1 MALRSE
7 ESQVILA
14 CVAAVAVA
22 APQYAYQTPA
32 PTYLVPA
39 ASSHD
44 ESAEVI
50 EFIPI
55 LRDDRVHEDD
65 GRYNLDV
72 ETANGISM
80 SQSGSP
86 DGPDGAIVKAGQYSY
101 TAPDGSLIE
110 IKFVANENGFQP
122 QGAHLPVILA
132 CVAAV
137 AVAAPQY
144 AYETP
149 APTYLVP
156 AASSRDES
164 AEVIEFIPILRDD
177 RVHEDDGRYN
187 LDVET
192 ANGISMSQSG
202 SPDGPDGAIVKAGQ
216 YSYTAPDGSLIE
228 IKFVANE
235 NGFQPQGAH
244 LPVAPEFPH
253 PIPQFVLDQIA
264 FAAEENAA
272 RERAEAQASAP
283 APTRLYGQPQ

>member
-1 MALRSE
+1 MKA
-7 ESQVILA
+7 VILA
-14 CVAAVAVA
+14 C
-22 APQYAYQTPA
+22 
-32 PTYLVPA
+32 
-39 ASSHD
+39 
-44 ESAEVI
+44 
-50 EFIPI
+50 
-55 LRDDRVHEDD
+55 
-65 GRYNLDV
+65 
-72 ETANGISM
+72 M
-80 SQSGSP
+80 
-86 DGPDGAIVKAGQYSY
+86 
-101 TAPDGSLIE
+101 
-110 IKFVANENGFQP
+110 
-122 QGAHLPVILA
+122 
-132 CVAAV
+132 AAV

-264 FAAEENAA
+264 FAAEEDAA

-283 APTRLYGQPQ
+283 APTRLKFNCHVYISYFYLIAIRVNGHASCDQSNYDSCASILPTECKEWPKLPRIKRRTARLQEENAITAPHTSVAN

>member
-1 MALRSE
+1 MKFA
-7 ESQVILA
+7 IFA

-22 APQYAYQTPA
+22 AP
-32 PTYLVPA
+32 
-39 ASSHD
+39 H
-44 ESAEVI
+44 
-50 EFIPI
+50 
-55 LRDDRVHEDD
+55 RD
-65 GRYNLDV
+65 
-72 ETANGISM
+72 
-80 SQSGSP
+80 Q
-86 DGPDGAIVKAGQYSY
+86 
-101 TAPDGSLIE
+101 
-110 IKFVANENGFQP
+110 
-122 QGAHLPVILA
+122 
-132 CVAAV
+132 
-137 AVAAPQY
+137 
-144 AYETP
+144 
-149 APTYLVP
+149 
-156 AASSRDES
+156 S

-264 FAAEENAA
+264 FAAEEDAA

-283 APTRLYGQPQ
+283 APTRLYGQPHIYKDILTKSIISVVDVLSEQISKLRNPVILDLDPEQIRTKAFSSKIFQNERLDKHAKSPRKFRHGIIPKFRKTRMRCLVTA

>member
-1 MALRSE
+1 MKF
-7 ESQVILA
+7 VILA

-22 APQYAYQTPA
+22 APSTPTRHPPR
-32 PTYLVPA
+32 PTSPPA
-39 ASSHD
+39 SIRD
-44 ESAEVI
+44 ESAELI

-86 DGPDGAIVKAGQYSY
+86 DGPDGAIVKAGQTKHNSSYITLTNINVSSY

-122 QGAHLPVILA
+122 RVILA

-149 APTYLVP
+149 ARPTSPPPPPP
-156 AASSRDES
+156 ATS
-164 AEVIEFIPILRDD
+164 PLR
-177 RVHEDDGRYN
+177 
-187 LDVET
+187 
-192 ANGISMSQSG
+192 
-202 SPDGPDGAIVKAGQ
+202 
-216 YSYTAPDGSLIE
+216 
-228 IKFVANE
+228 
-235 NGFQPQGAH
+235 
-244 LPVAPEFPH
+244 
-253 PIPQFVLDQIA
+253 
-264 FAAEENAA
+264 
-272 RERAEAQASAP
+272 
-283 APTRLYGQPQ
+283 